1 MHGLYVLWWVQ
12 EKHVSVA
19 AVAAI
24 LAAGDLALT
33 FLEIP
38 TGWGIETAISAIG
51 LAIAW
56 AMVEPP
62 ARADEV
68 LADDAA
74 PVGDRAIT
82 SRRSEPVRQ
91 LGSLL
96 ALIAPA
102 AVVQAAASAGTFFVQ
117 SAA

>member
-1 MHGLYVLWWVQ
+1 
-12 EKHVSVA
+12 
-19 AVAAI
+19 
-24 LAAGDLALT
+24 
-33 FLEIP
+33 
-38 TGWGIETAISAIG
+38 SAIG

-62 ARADEV
+62 AQADEI

-74 PVGDRAIT
+74 SLDDRAIT
-82 SRRSEPVRQ
+82 SRRSEPIGQ

-102 AVVQAAASAGTFFVQ
+102 AVVHAASSAGTFFVR
-117 SAA
+117 SASDRGPAEATILIAIVTLAEAAGSLVASRMTAGVRTQ